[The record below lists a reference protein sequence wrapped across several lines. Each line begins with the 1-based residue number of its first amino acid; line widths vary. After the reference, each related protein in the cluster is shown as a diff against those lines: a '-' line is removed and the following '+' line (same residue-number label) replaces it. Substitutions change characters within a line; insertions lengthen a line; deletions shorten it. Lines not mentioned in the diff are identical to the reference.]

1 VRIRKRLE
9 ETSETLTNR
18 VAATALVSLCDLDV
32 SAVRSIERRDLARA
46 VTVVGFIERRQC
58 VVDLNNSLLSSRGRF
73 TKSSFTYGCAEDRT
87 GA

>member
-1 VRIRKRLE
+1 
-9 ETSETLTNR
+9 
-18 VAATALVSLCDLDV
+18 
-32 SAVRSIERRDLARA
+32 LARA